1 MSTLASGFPP
11 CDPARFSTKGPLR
24 PMTIQRAHRI
34 AQGLASD
41 GASPSEVRRF
51 LNAYGFDARPV
62 LDVIEGGKGKS
73 DG

>member
-24 PMTIQRAHRI
+24 PMTIEVARRI
-34 AQGLASD
+34 ARALDAD
-41 GASPSEVRRF
+41 GGAASEVRRV
-51 LNAYGFDARPV
+51 LKAYGFYARP
-62 LDVIEGGKGKS
+62 LLKIIEGGTGKS